1 MKKLTFEESVLL
13 ADKIFK
19 EKLDAKEVKE
29 EKAPESDSKAPE
41 QDTSTQV
48 QEAPKK
54 PAHKR
59 TRARKTTK
67 QKSSDQE

>member
-19 EKLDAKEVKE
+19 EKLDAKEVE
-29 EKAPESDSKAPE
+29 EERAPESDSKSPE
-41 QDTSTQV
+41 QDTTTQV
-48 QEAPKK
+48 QESANK
-54 PAHKR
+54 PAQKR

-67 QKSSDQE
+67 QKTSDQE